1 MADPYKDLTAMQT
14 AWMQAWANSAQHM
27 FQCWQHVF
35 SMQQSFL
42 KHAEIHHR
50 DHVEIARGA
59 SFTDKYGKRSH
70 DIDPE
75 RDV

>member
-1 MADPYKDLTAMQT
+1 MADPYKNLSAMQT
-14 AWMQAWANSAQHM
+14 AWMQAWANSAQQM

-35 SMQQSFL
+35 NMQQGFL
-42 KHAEIHHR
+42 KHADIHHR
-50 DHVEIARGA
+50 EHVEIASGA
-59 SFTDKYGKRSH
+59 SLTDKYGKRSH

>member
-1 MADPYKDLTAMQT
+1 MADPLKNFSDMQT

-27 FQCWQHVF
+27 FQCWQRMF
-35 SMQQSFL
+35 TMQQSFL
-42 KHAEIHHR
+42 KHADSHHR
-50 DHVEIARGA
+50 DHVEIACGA
-59 SFTDKYGKRSH
+59 SLTDKYGKRSH